1 MTIPLPI
8 LNFAQGGD
16 SHWFMGKEVGSAG
29 RYFGNAF
36 NDVCRKFLASSAA
49 AHIEKW
55 REIRIVLASRWW
67 QRSRRLGPIARWWR
81 VARSGSVII
90 ALAVICNQVGGET
103 DCATVLVRVALSPG
117 AC

>member
-16 SHWFMGKEVGSAG
+16 SHWFMSKEVGSAG

-36 NDVCRKFLASSAA
+36 NDVCRKFLASPTAP
-49 AHIEKW
+49 HIQKW
-55 REIRIVLASRWW
+55 REIGIELASRRG
-67 QRSRRLGPIARWWR
+67 QRARRLGPIARWW
-81 VARSGSVII
+81 VARSGSAII
-90 ALAVICNQVGGET
+90 ALAVICNQVGGKT
-103 DCATVLVRVALSPG
+103 DCATVLVRVTISPG